1 LEIGYHKKNHQ
12 TCWEIIKMSV
22 VIPDDIV
29 YSTRMTECELLQ
41 EIAVLLYQKEKLS
54 MGQASKL
61 ANLSQWQFQS
71 LLSSRKIQV
80 HYDIAE
86 FESDLK
92 TLHEMGR
99 I

>member
-1 LEIGYHKKNHQ
+1 
-12 TCWEIIKMSV
+12 MSV

>member
-1 LEIGYHKKNHQ
+1 
-12 TCWEIIKMSV
+12 MSV

-29 YSTRMTECELLQ
+29 YSTRMTEGELLQ

-61 ANLSQWQFQS
+61 AHLSQWQFQ
-71 LLSSRKIQV
+71 LLLGSRKIPV
-80 HYDIAE
+80 HYDVAE

-92 TLHEMGR
+92 TLGEMGR
-99 I
+99 L

>member
-1 LEIGYHKKNHQ
+1 
-12 TCWEIIKMSV
+12 MSV

-29 YSTRMTECELLQ
+29 YSTRMTEGELLQ

-61 ANLSQWQFQS
+61 AHLSQWQFQS
-71 LLSSRKIQV
+71 LLGSRKIPI
-80 HYDIAE
+80 HYDVAE